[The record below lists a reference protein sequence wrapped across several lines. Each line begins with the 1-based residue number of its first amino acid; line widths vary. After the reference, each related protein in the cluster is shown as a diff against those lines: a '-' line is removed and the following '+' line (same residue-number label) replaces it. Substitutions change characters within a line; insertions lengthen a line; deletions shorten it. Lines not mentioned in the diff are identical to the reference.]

1 MSLIADR
8 NFGPYFVGNLAS
20 NIGTWFQ
27 QVTAAVV
34 VFDLT
39 GSAFMVGLVGVSQ
52 FLPILVLSP
61 WTGAAADR
69 FDRRRL
75 LLGSQV
81 VAGAAVATL
90 AVVTVVFGLNG
101 FTGAWIVLGTGLVL
115 GLANAVSAPT
125 SQALVPA
132 LVPLRDL
139 DQAVALNS
147 VTFNLARAVG
157 PALGAAVLVAW
168 GPGIAFGFN
177 ALSYCALVVGLL
189 LVTTRDIGPPQRG
202 SIWVGLRHVRSDPPL
217 ALLLWGLVAVGFA
230 ADPLITL
237 TPSLAQG
244 LEDSLFTNADALVG
258 LLISAFGLGAVIGT
272 FVVTS
277 VNLRWGHARVATVG
291 FGFIAS
297 GMALLGL
304 APTALLALGG
314 ALVGGFGFLLG
325 VTSLTT
331 AIHVRVPEELRG
343 RVMAIW
349 AVAFLGSRPL
359 ASVINGAM
367 ADLTSARVATVVV
380 AVVVA
385 VAGLIFRRR
394 SPTVSTT
401 SPQRP

>member
-90 AVVTVVFGLNG
+90 AVVTVVFGLDG

-177 ALSYCALVVGLL
+177 ALSYCALVAGLL

>member
-90 AVVTVVFGLNG
+90 AVVTVVFGLDG
-101 FTGAWIVLGTGLVL
+101 FTGAGIVLGTGLVL
-115 GLANAVSAPT
+115 GVANAVSAPT

-217 ALLLWGLVAVGFA
+217 ALLLSGLVAVGFA

-237 TPSLAQG
+237 TPSLAHG

-258 LLISAFGLGAVIGT
+258 LVISAFGLGAVIGT

-277 VNLRWGHARVATVG
+277 ANLRWGHARVATVG

-297 GMALLGL
+297 GLAVLGL
-304 APTALLALGG
+304 ASTAPLALGG
-314 ALVGGFGFLLG
+314 ALLGGFGFLLG

-359 ASVINGAM
+359 AAVINGAM

-385 VAGLIFRRR
+385 LAGLIFRRR
-394 SPTVSTT
+394 SPTISTT
-401 SPQRP
+401 PPQRT